1 LNELVGE
8 HFGRVPAYTLIDTET
23 EQVKVVD
30 NTSEHL
36 GGKGYPAEILSAHGV
51 EAMICSGIGRRA
63 IAMFNDMGIRVYTGA
78 SGTVG
83 ETFERFRKGE
93 LEECDESGGCTQ
105 HAFGGHHHHH

>member
-1 LNELVGE
+1 MLIGIPSMGKQGLNELVGE

-36 GGKGYPAEILSAHGV
+36 GGKGYP
-51 EAMICSGIGRRA
+51 
-63 IAMFNDMGIRVYTGA
+63 GA